1 MLTVTLNMAEIAAD
15 ILASLLAE
23 RTAADEA
30 HVKKKPK
37 LDPNFR
43 ANDLLDRMIGKSK
56 DILAM
61 CA

>member
-1 MLTVTLNMAEIAAD
+1 MLTVILNVTEIAAD

-37 LDPNFR
+37 LDSNSR
-43 ANDLLDRMIGKSK
+43 ANDLLDRMIGKCI
-56 DILAM
+56 DVLAV
-61 CA
+61 